1 MSFKSGLSDLLH
13 ERTNYDFVGRKK
25 LWFSISGLAIAI
37 GVLFLVVGGLN
48 FGIDFE
54 GGTAWQAPIEKGEA
68 STAAV
73 RDLMEANGL
82 PQAEVAILRTG
93 GNETVRVQAER
104 ASKEVQVKVGQV
116 LADYGG
122 ASVDDISITDVG
134 PTWGSEVSSKAIRAL
149 VFFFIG
155 IAAYLSLRFEPKM
168 AVAALAAVVHD
179 ILITV
184 GAYAVTR
191 FEVTPATVI
200 AFLTI
205 LGFSLYD
212 TVVVFDKVKENADN
226 LAAAGRE
233 TYSDMVNRSM
243 NEVLM
248 RSLNTSIVA
257 SLPVF
262 SLLIVGSY
270 LFGAL
275 TIRDFSLALSVG
287 LLTGAYS
294 SIFTATPLLAVM
306 KEREPRYAAIRQR
319 LDRAGA
325 GLAAPPAPVAGTSVS
340 APAPGAPDATG
351 AGDSEPDGAAERGSG
366 GCPGPPPARPPAP
379 TPPATPQASLGSRPG
394 TLVLWISPRSRI

>member
-1 MSFKSGLSDLLH
+1 MSVRSTLSDILN
-13 ERTNYDFVGRKK
+13 ERTNFDFVGRKR
-25 LWFSISGLAIAI
+25 LWFSISGLAITV

-54 GGTAWQAPIEKGEA
+54 GGTAWQAPIEQGEA
-68 STAAV
+68 STGAV
-73 RDLMEANGL
+73 RDLMGANGL
-82 PQAEVAILRTG
+82 PEAEVAILRTG

-104 ASKEVQVKVGQV
+104 ADKEAQDEIRKV

-122 ASVDDISITDVG
+122 VSVDDVSITDVG
-134 PTWGSEVSSKAIRAL
+134 PTWGSEVSSKALRAL
-149 VFFFIG
+149 VFFFVV

-168 AVAALAAVVHD
+168 AIAALSAVVHD

-184 GAYAVTR
+184 GAYAITG

-226 LAAAGRE
+226 LTAAGRE

-262 SLLIVGSY
+262 SLLVVGSY
-270 LFGAL
+270 VFGAL
-275 TIRDFSLALSVG
+275 TIRDFSLALTVG
-287 LLTGAYS
+287 LITGAYS

-306 KEREPRYAAIRQR
+306 KEREPRYAALRQR
-319 LDRAGA
+319 LSTRAAVAAPGEAAPASAGA
-325 GLAAPPAPVAGTSVS
+325 SE
-340 APAPGAPDATG
+340 PGASGPG
-351 AGDSEPDGAAERGSG
+351 SSEPDGAAERAPVGAPAAPRR
-366 GCPGPPPARPPAP
+366 PGPPPRPR
-379 TPPATPQASLGSRPG
+379 QQR
-394 TLVLWISPRSRI
+394 RKRR

>member
-1 MSFKSGLSDLLH
+1 VSFKSGLSDLLH
-13 ERTNYDFVGRKK
+13 ERTNYDFIGRKR
-25 LWFSISGLAIAI
+25 LWFTISGAAIAI
-37 GVLFLVVGGLN
+37 GVLFLIVGGLN

-54 GGTAWQAPIEKGEA
+54 GGTAWQAPIEKGKV
-68 STAAV
+68 STGAV
-73 RDLMEANGL
+73 RDLMAANGL
-82 PQAEVAILRTG
+82 PQVEVAILRTG

-104 ASKEVQVKVGQV
+104 ATKETQEKIQKV

-122 ASVDDISITDVG
+122 VSTDDVSITDVG

-168 AVAALAAVVHD
+168 AIAALAAVVHD

-184 GAYAVTR
+184 GAYAITR

-226 LAAAGRE
+226 LTAGGRE

-262 SLLIVGSY
+262 SLLVVGSY

-275 TIRDFSLALSVG
+275 TIRDFSLALTVG

-294 SIFTATPLLAVM
+294 SIFTATPLLALM
-306 KEREPRYAAIRQR
+306 KEREPRYAALRQR
-319 LDRAGA
+319 LGDRAGA
-325 GLAAPPAPVAGTSVS
+325 APGTTAAPTR
-340 APAPGAPDATG
+340 APATSETG
-351 AGDSEPDGAAERGSG
+351 RSEPDGASEPAPVGAPAPPRR
-366 GCPGPPPARPPAP
+366 PGPPPRPR
-379 TPPATPQASLGSRPG
+379 QQR
-394 TLVLWISPRSRI
+394 RKRR

>member
-1 MSFKSGLSDLLH
+1 MSFKDQISDILH
-13 ERTNYDFVGRKK
+13 ERTHYDFVGRKK
-25 LWFSISGLAIAI
+25 LWFTISGVAIAI

-54 GGTAWQAPIEKGEA
+54 GGTAWQAPIEGKNA
-68 STAAV
+68 STAEV
-73 RDLMEANGL
+73 RELMGGNGL
-82 PQAEVAILRTG
+82 PEAEVAILRTG
-93 GNETVRVQAER
+93 GNESVRVQAER
-104 ASKEVQVKVGQV
+104 ATKEEQDKIAQV

-122 ASVDDISITDVG
+122 VQVDDVSITDVG

-149 VFFFIG
+149 VFFFIA

-184 GAYAVTR
+184 GAYAITG

-212 TVVVFDKVKENADN
+212 TVVVFDKVKENAET
-226 LAAAGRE
+226 LTAAGRE

-262 SLLIVGSY
+262 SLLVVGSY

-275 TIRDFSLALSVG
+275 TIRDFSLALTVG

-294 SIFTATPLLAVM
+294 SIFTATPLLAMM
-306 KEREPRYAAIRQR
+306 KEREPRYAALRQR
-319 LDRAGA
+319 LATGGRATA
-325 GLAAPPAPVAGTSVS
+325 AAPTAPAPARGSDGEPEDVEEPARVGAPVAT
-340 APAPGAPDATG
+340 P
-351 AGDSEPDGAAERGSG
+351 RR
-366 GCPGPPPARPPAP
+366 PGPPPRPR
-379 TPPATPQASLGSRPG
+379 QQR
-394 TLVLWISPRSRI
+394 RKRR

>member
-1 MSFKSGLSDLLH
+1 MSFKSQISDILH
-13 ERTNYDFVGRKK
+13 ERTHYDFVGRKK
-25 LWFSISGLAIAI
+25 LWFTISGAVIAV
-37 GVLFLVVGGLN
+37 GVLFLVFRGLT

-54 GGTAWQAPIEKGEA
+54 GGTAWQVPIEQGKA
-68 STAAV
+68 STGAV
-73 RDLMEANGL
+73 RDLMASNGL
-82 PQAEVAILRTG
+82 PDAEVAILRTG
-93 GNETVRVQAER
+93 GTESVRVQAER
-104 ASKEVQVKVGQV
+104 SSKEVQENIKNV
-116 LADYGG
+116 LAEYGG
-122 ASVDDISITDVG
+122 ARASDVSITDVG
-134 PTWGSEVSSKAIRAL
+134 PTWGSEVSSKAVRAL
-149 VFFFIG
+149 VFFFIA
-155 IAAYLSLRFEPKM
+155 IALYLSLRFEPKM
-168 AVAALAAVVHD
+168 AIAAVAAVVHD

-184 GAYAVTR
+184 GAYAITG

-212 TVVVFDKVKENADN
+212 TVVVFDKVKENAET
-226 LAAAGRE
+226 LTAAGRE

-275 TIRDFSLALSVG
+275 TIRDFSLALTVG

-306 KEREPRYAAIRQR
+306 KEREPRYAAMRQKIAA
-319 LDRAGA
+319 AGGKA
-325 GLAAPPAPVAGTSVS
+325 TGFPAAPPPGPARGAEAEAEAEAEKPVEPARVGAPV
-340 APAPGAPDATG
+340 PP
-351 AGDSEPDGAAERGSG
+351 RR
-366 GCPGPPPARPPAP
+366 PGPPPRPR
-379 TPPATPQASLGSRPG
+379 QQR
-394 TLVLWISPRSRI
+394 RKRR

>member
-1 MSFKSGLSDLLH
+1 MSFKDSLSDLLH
-13 ERTNYDFVGRKK
+13 ERTNYNFVGRKK
-25 LWFSISGLAIAI
+25 LWFSLSGVAIAI

-54 GGTAWQAPIEKGEA
+54 GGTAWQAPVEKGNA
-68 STAAV
+68 STGAV
-73 RDLMEANGL
+73 RDLMGANGL
-82 PQAEVAILRTG
+82 PEAEVAILRTG

-104 ASKEVQVKVGQV
+104 ASKEVQEKIQNV

-122 ASVDDISITDVG
+122 VSADDVSITDVG

-149 VFFFIG
+149 VFFFIA
-155 IAAYLSLRFEPKM
+155 IASYLSLRFEPKM
-168 AVAALAAVVHD
+168 AIAALAAVVHD

-184 GAYAVTR
+184 GAYAITR

-226 LAAAGRE
+226 LTAASRE

-275 TIRDFSLALSVG
+275 TIRDFSLALTVG

-306 KEREPRYAAIRQR
+306 KEREPRDAALRQR
-319 LDRAGA
+319 LGDRGGA
-325 GLAAPPAPVAGTSVS
+325 LPGTTAPPTR
-340 APAPGAPDATG
+340 APG
-351 AGDSEPDGAAERGSG
+351 
-366 GCPGPPPARPPAP
+366 GP
-379 TPPATPQASLGSRPG
+379 
-394 TLVLWISPRSRI
+394 

>member
-1 MSFKSGLSDLLH
+1 VSFKDSVSDLLH
-13 ERTNYDFVGRKK
+13 ERTNYDFIGRKR
-25 LWFSISGLAIAI
+25 LWFTISGVAIAI
-37 GVLFLVVGGLN
+37 GVIFLIVGGLN

-54 GGTAWQAPIEKGEA
+54 GGTAWQAPIEKGQV
-68 STAAV
+68 STGAV
-73 RDLMEANGL
+73 RDLMGANGL
-82 PQAEVAILRTG
+82 PDAEVAILRTG
-93 GNETVRVQAER
+93 GNETVRVQADR
-104 ASKEVQVKVGQV
+104 ATKETQAKIQTI

-122 ASVDDISITDVG
+122 VSTDDVSITDVG

-155 IAAYLSLRFEPKM
+155 IALYLSLRFEPKM
-168 AVAALAAVVHD
+168 AIAALAAVVHD

-226 LAAAGRE
+226 LTAGGKE

-262 SLLIVGSY
+262 SLLVVGSY
-270 LFGAL
+270 IFGAL
-275 TIRDFSLALSVG
+275 TIRDFSLALTVG

-294 SIFTATPLLAVM
+294 SIFTATPLLAIM
-306 KEREPRYAAIRQR
+306 KEREPRYAALRQR

-325 GLAAPPAPVAGTSVS
+325 VPVPAAATARTS
-340 APAPGAPDATG
+340 
-351 AGDSEPDGAAERGSG
+351 DSEPDGAAEPAPVGAPAQPRR
-366 GCPGPPPARPPAP
+366 PGPPPRPR
-379 TPPATPQASLGSRPG
+379 QQR
-394 TLVLWISPRSRI
+394 RKRR

>member
-1 MSFKSGLSDLLH
+1 MSFKSGLSDLFH
-13 ERTNYDFVGRKK
+13 ERTNYDFIGRKK
-25 LWFSISGLAIAI
+25 LWFTISGIVIAI
-37 GVLFLVVGGLN
+37 GLVFLLTSGLN

-54 GGTAWQAPIEKGEA
+54 GGTAWQAPIERGNA
-68 STAAV
+68 STGDV
-73 RDLMEANGL
+73 RDLMGANGL
-82 PQAEVAILRTG
+82 PDAEVAILKTG

-104 ASKEVQVKVGQV
+104 ATKDVQEKIRTV
-116 LADYGG
+116 LADYGKV
-122 ASVDDISITDVG
+122 SIDDVSITDVG
-134 PTWGSEVSSKAIRAL
+134 PTWGSEVSSKAYRAL
-149 VFFFIG
+149 VFFFIV
-155 IAAYLSLRFEPKM
+155 IAAYLSFRFEPKM
-168 AVAALAAVVHD
+168 AIAALSAVVHD

-184 GAYAVTR
+184 GAYAVTG

-212 TVVVFDKVKENADN
+212 TVVVFDKVKENAES
-226 LAAAGRE
+226 LTGAGKE

-270 LFGAL
+270 VFGAL
-275 TIRDFSLALSVG
+275 TIRDFSLALTVG

-306 KEREPRYAAIRQR
+306 KEREPRYVALRQR
-319 LDRAGA
+319 LAGRVP
-325 GLAAPPAPVAGTSVS
+325 G
-340 APAPGAPDATG
+340 APAPAPA
-351 AGDSEPDGAAERGSG
+351 AAAPSSPEPDGAGEPAPVGAPTQTPQPRR
-366 GCPGPPPARPPAP
+366 PGPPPRPR
-379 TPPATPQASLGSRPG
+379 QQR
-394 TLVLWISPRSRI
+394 RKRR